1 MTKKEF
7 NKKIKGMTTFDSLHR
22 KWMKKPAYKKAYL
35 DSQPEFDLTVRLIEK
50 RIKEGLTQ
58 KQLAKKLGTKQS
70 AISRFE
76 SGNGN
81 PTLLFLRNLA
91 TALDTELKVGL
102 VKRKQ
107 SIVV

>member
-22 KWMKKPAYKKAYL
+22 KWMKKPAFKKAYL
-35 DSQPEFDLTVRLIEK
+35 DSQPEFDLVVKMMEK

-76 SGNGN
+76 SGNSN
-81 PTLLFLRNLA
+81 PTVSFLSNLA
-91 TALDTELKVGL
+91 HALGAELQIS
-102 VKRKQ
+102 VK
-107 SIVV
+107 